1 MSRRKRLT
9 INRLEF
15 SNFKRFYGVVRLE
28 LSTDPEAGRSII
40 LIGAENGR
48 GKTSIQEAIHHVLY
62 GEKSY
67 PGIRGRDHYLKTVSD
82 RLNRRALDEGQTEF
96 LVAMDLTV
104 EGPGATHTYRLERR
118 WEVDVR
124 TRRAVDYTLSIAED
138 GVPIRATSADDSIA
152 ALYDDFV
159 WGLVPP
165 QVSPFFF
172 FDGEKIQQYAEK
184 GFFGEEM
191 AEAIQNILDIKV
203 YQTLRDDLKKNVIDF
218 IARTEINSDAQG
230 DLFELRQEAKRLEGE
245 IERKRLRLKELAEEV
260 EEIQRKKQF
269 AGEELTTLASPHQS
283 ERESLIAEQQR
294 LEAEEVEANKDVER
308 AFEELPLL
316 LPGALA
322 EQLRQRLDEEG
333 RLVTT
338 PERSEELRR
347 RVAAI
352 EERVVESVTSRPAS
366 SSEELRLSSR
376 DADLRRAIV
385 HTSAYDVLELHDAP
399 AKHRLH
405 DISEGQRRAIIDRLH
420 EVKRCRCLLTEAMD
434 RRERAS
440 VQRRRV
446 EAKLNSTTDD
456 PYVVELLAKQV
467 ELSRQLGQREQEEK
481 TLRGELAKLES
492 DIAKRNGQI
501 EHREQRRRGKNIAV
515 QTVQFAHSV
524 RDALQEFIH
533 RLSIQKLKSV
543 EQRFLEMY
551 STLRKAED
559 PWHSVEVDLTTYEV
573 LLKDGQGRRLE
584 RTVFSA
590 GMKEMYALSLLWALG
605 QTSGRQLPIVID
617 TPMGRLDR
625 RNREALFEKYLPR
638 AGHQV
643 IVLSTD
649 TEVDL
654 EWARRLESHVAKQY
668 HLDWDSS
675 TDGTVVKTGYFF

>member
-9 INRLEF
+9 INRLELA
-15 SNFKRFYGVVRLE
+15 NFKRFYGVVQLD
-28 LSTDPEAGRSII
+28 LSTDPEAGRSIV

-48 GKTSIQEAIHHVLY
+48 GKTSIQEAIHYVLY

-67 PGIRGRDHYLKTVSD
+67 PDIRGRDHYFKTVSD
-82 RLNRRALDEGQTEF
+82 RLNRRALDESQTEF
-96 LVAMDLTV
+96 FVAMDLTV
-104 EGPGATHTYRLERR
+104 EDPTSTHTYRLERR
-118 WEVDVR
+118 WEVDPR
-124 TRRAVDYTLSIAED
+124 SRRAVDYTLSIAKD

-172 FDGEKIQQYAEK
+172 FDGERIQQYADK

-203 YQTLRDDLKKNVIDF
+203 YQTLREDLKRNVIDF
-218 IARTEINSDAQG
+218 IARTEINSGAED
-230 DLFELRQEAKRLEGE
+230 DLFELRREAKCLQSE

-260 EEIQRKKQF
+260 EELQRKKQF
-269 AGEELTTLASPHQS
+269 AGEELTTLSSPHQS
-283 ERESLIAEQQR
+283 ERETLVAEQQR
-294 LEAEEVEANKDVER
+294 LETEEIEANKDVER
-308 AFEELPLL
+308 AFEALPLL

-322 EQLRQRLDEEG
+322 EQLRQRLDDEG

-338 PERSEELRR
+338 PEKIEELRR

-352 EERVVESVTSRPAS
+352 EDRVAEALEPRATARSDDLCLSARDVDS
-366 SSEELRLSSR
+366 LRT
-376 DADLRRAIV
+376 IV
-385 HTSAYDVLELHDAP
+385 RTSAYDVFELHDAP
-399 AKHRLH
+399 ANIRLH
-405 DISEGQRRAIIDRLH
+405 DIGDGERRALVQRIH
-420 EVKRCRCLLTEAMD
+420 EVKACRFLLKEAMD

-440 VQRRRV
+440 VARRRV
-446 EAKLNSTTDD
+446 ETKLRSTTDD
-456 PYVVELLAKQV
+456 PYVIELLEKQV

-481 TLRGELAKLES
+481 TLRGELAKLET
-492 DIAKRNGQI
+492 DLTKRHGQI
-501 EHREQRRRGKNIAV
+501 EYREQRRRGKNIAE
-515 QTVQFAHSV
+515 QTIKFTHEV

-533 RLSIQKLKSV
+533 RLSMQKLKSV

-559 PWHSVEVDLTTYEV
+559 PWHSVEVDPATYEV
-573 LLKDGQGRRLE
+573 ILKDVQGRRLE
-584 RTVFSA
+584 RNVFSA

-625 RNREALFEKYLPR
+625 RNRESLFEKYLPR

-649 TEVDL
+649 TEVDVD
-654 EWARRLESHVAKQY
+654 WARRLESHVAKQY

>member
-218 IARTEINSDAQG
+218 IARTEINSDAQD
-230 DLFELRQEAKRLEGE
+230 DLFELRQEAKRLESE

-283 ERESLIAEQQR
+283 ERESLVAEQQR

-322 EQLRQRLDEEG
+322 EQLRRRLDEEG

-338 PERSEELRR
+338 PERIEELRR

-352 EERVVESVTSRPAS
+352 EERVVESVTPRPAS
-366 SSEELRLSSR
+366 SSEGLRLSSR
-376 DADLRRAIV
+376 DADSLRAIV

-399 AKHRLH
+399 AKQRLH

-420 EVKRCRCLLTEAMD
+420 EVKRCRFLLTEAMD

-440 VQRRRV
+440 VERRRV
-446 EAKLNSTTDD
+446 EAKLSSTTDD

-533 RLSIQKLKSV
+533 RLSMQKLKSV

-559 PWHSVEVDLTTYEV
+559 PWHSVEVDPATYEV

-584 RTVFSA
+584 RNVFSA

-649 TEVDL
+649 TEVDV

>member
-15 SNFKRFYGVVRLE
+15 SNFKRFYGTVRLE
-28 LSTDPEAGRSII
+28 LTTDPDAGRSIV
-40 LIGAENGR
+40 LVGAENGR

-82 RLNRRALDEGQTEF
+82 RLNRRALDEGQTDF
-96 LVAMDLTV
+96 HVAMELTV
-104 EGPGATHTYRLERR
+104 EGAESAHTYRLERR
-118 WEVDVR
+118 WEVDTR
-124 TRRAVDYTLSIAED
+124 SRRALDYTLSIAED
-138 GVPIRATSADDSIA
+138 NIPIKATSADDSIA

-218 IARTEINSDAQG
+218 IARTEINSDAND
-230 DLFELRQEAKRLEGE
+230 DLFELRQEANRLSSE

-269 AGEELTTLASPHQS
+269 ASEELVTLASPHQS
-283 ERESLIAEQQR
+283 ERESLVAEQQR
-294 LEAEEVEANKDVER
+294 LEADESEANRNVER
-308 AFEELPLL
+308 AMDELPLL
-316 LPGALA
+316 LPKSLA
-322 EQLRQRLDEEG
+322 EQLRQRLDAEG

-338 PERSEELRR
+338 PERIEEMRQR
-347 RVAAI
+347 IAAI
-352 EERVVESVTSRPAS
+352 EDRVVQAITAPETSPTDGMQ
-366 SSEELRLSSR
+366 LSTQHVDVIRS
-376 DADLRRAIV
+376 IIHV
-385 HTSAYDVLELHDAP
+385 SAYDVFELHDAP
-399 AKHRLH
+399 ARQRLH
-405 DISEGQRRAIIDRLH
+405 DVSDGQRLSILDRLE
-420 EVKRCRCLLTEAMD
+420 EVKRSRFLLTEAID

-440 VQRRRV
+440 VDRRRV
-446 EAKLNSTTDD
+446 EAKLSSTTDD
-456 PYVVELLAKQV
+456 PYVVELLAKQT

-492 DIAKRNGQI
+492 DHAKRNGQI
-501 EHREQRRRGKNIAV
+501 EHREQQRRGKTIAV
-515 QTVQFAHSV
+515 QTVQFADTI

-533 RLSIQKLKSV
+533 RLSMQKLKAV

-559 PWHSVEVDLTTYEV
+559 PWSSVEVDPATYEV
-573 LLKDGQGRRLE
+573 FLKDSQGRRLE
-584 RTVFSA
+584 RSVFSA

-638 AGHQV
+638 AAHQV

-649 TEVDL
+649 TEVDV
-654 EWARRLESHVAKQY
+654 EWARRLEPHVAKQY
-668 HLDWDSS
+668 HLDWDST
-675 TDGTVVKTGYFF
+675 TDGTVIKPGYFF